1 MFWCFSLALLAE
13 KLWPKPCEP
22 SNWLI
27 FERLLLM
34 PKRLRTLYS
43 ILFCNKA
50 IILVFFQMHYN
61 FSLLFLL
68 RQNMPNSQLVHEKIT
83 PTVKLNLVAVN
94 VLIKDT
100 NYILCCTSLKYIFSL
115 FMVLLQSE
123 SPSGISTKLHTAVA
137 SSNRDHPT
145 RSLSY
150 CLFTLHIYVCCS

>member
-1 MFWCFSLALLAE
+1 MLFSSTISWEVMAKTMWTIKLAY
-13 KLWPKPCEP
+13 LWKVITPAK
-22 SNWLI
+22 
-27 FERLLLM
+27 
-34 PKRLRTLYS
+34 KTKDTKYS
-43 ILFCNKA
+43 TLFCNKA

-115 FMVLLQSE
+115 LMVLLQSE
-123 SPSGISTKLHTAVA
+123 SPSGISTKLHTAAA
-137 SSNRDHPT
+137 SNNKDHPT